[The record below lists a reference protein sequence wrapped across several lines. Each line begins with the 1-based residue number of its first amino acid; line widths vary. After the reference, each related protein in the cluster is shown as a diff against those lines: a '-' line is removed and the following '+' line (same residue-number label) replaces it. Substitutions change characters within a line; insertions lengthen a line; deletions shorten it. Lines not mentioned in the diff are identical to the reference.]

1 VLGLSGIALIFVT
14 EALFDTSWTSRAE
27 TEARRLHDAS
37 LTSLE
42 LVARIGRDV
51 DQERILLDDHIFEHR
66 NFVMATVEAHLR
78 AVDADLEAARIAYR
92 PLVEL
97 PNELPTWQR
106 ADAEV
111 TGFKEAMER
120 ALVFSRENRDEE
132 ARAAMSP
139 VLQEYADLDERLGT
153 LLEINRV
160 GAADSVTRM
169 SALES
174 SAERIV
180 LAARIAGLI
189 VVMLL
194 GRWSLGRVAEYE
206 GRQAELLATLEDR
219 NRELDAFAGR
229 IAHELRGPISTLG
242 LTTNQLARTVPD
254 QAPAIGRMQRA
265 NKRLDDMIQDLLSLS
280 RLGSPPPSGSSD
292 PARVAAKIAEDVEER
307 FHDEAN
313 LHRDVVAANVS
324 CGEGLLQQALWN
336 LVENGVKYR
345 RADVKAQ
352 LELSG
357 HIVSGSYELR
367 VTDNGMGM
375 SAEDAHHAFEA
386 FFRAER
392 ARAVIG
398 SGLGLSIVKRIADAS
413 HGTVSVESRLDHGTT
428 FILRLPL
435 GH

>member
-27 TEARRLHDAS
+27 AEARRLHDDS

-66 NFVMATVEAHLR
+66 NFVMATVETHLR

-97 PNELPTWQR
+97 PNERPTWQR

-120 ALVFSRENRDEE
+120 ALVLSRENRDDE
-132 ARAAMSP
+132 ARAAMSS
-139 VLQEYADLDERLGT
+139 VLQEYADLDERIGT
-153 LLEINRV
+153 LIEINRE

-194 GRWSLGRVAEYE
+194 GRWSLGRVANYE

-242 LTTNQLARTVPD
+242 LTTNQLARAVPD

-265 NKRLDDMIQDLLSLS
+265 TKRLDGMIEDLLALS

-307 FHDEAN
+307 FHDEAS

-324 CGEGLLQQALWN
+324 CGEGLLRQALWN

-345 RADVKAQ
+345 RADVKAE

-375 SAEDAHHAFEA
+375 SADDARHAFEA

-398 SGLGLSIVKRIADAS
+398 SGLGLSIVKRIADAN

-435 GH
+435 GA